1 MTMDEDTLARML
13 AEGRSIESIARE
25 SGRAP
30 STVAYWVNK
39 HGLSSAHVRRH
50 ASRGGIERETLQ
62 ALVEE
67 GLSIRQIAAR
77 TEVSATTVRH
87 WLQRHE
93 LKTQPARYAR
103 RDAPKPEQIVRE
115 CVSHGWGPFVR
126 VGAPGHYRCARC
138 NTEAVSERRR
148 RVKAILVAEAGGRCV
163 ACGFDAYAGALQFH
177 HTDPSTKAFE
187 VSRQGITRS
196 LQRLREEAAKC
207 VLLCANCHAMVEA
220 GRLKL
225 PVQAAVAGSTTEVP
239 VGGSSTAEHS
249 AVNRRVVG
257 SNPTPRASRGSS

>member
-1 MTMDEDTLARML
+1 VFVPIMDRETLAALL

-25 SGRAP
+25 TGRAA

-39 HGLSSAHVRRH
+39 HGLHSRH
-50 ASRGGIERETLQ
+50 AARHAPRGGIERERLR

-77 TEVSATTVRH
+77 CGVSATTVRH

-93 LKTQPARYAR
+93 LKTQPAHYAR
-103 RDAPKPEQIVRE
+103 RDEDKPEEILRE
-115 CVSHGWGPFVR
+115 CSVHGWGSFVR
-126 VGAPGHYRCARC
+126 VGAPGRYRCARC
-138 NTEAVSERRR
+138 NTEAVSDRRR
-148 RVKAILVAEAGGRCV
+148 RVKEILVAEAGGCCV

-177 HTDPSTKAFE
+177 HRDPATKAFE

-196 LQRLREEAAKC
+196 LDKLRLEARKC

-220 GRLKL
+220 GVLIL
-225 PVQAAVAGSTTEVP
+225 PLAVE
-239 VGGSSTAEHS
+239 
-249 AVNRRVVG
+249 
-257 SNPTPRASRGSS
+257 

>member
-1 MTMDEDTLARML
+1 ML

-25 SGRAP
+25 TGRSA

-39 HGLSSAHVRRH
+39 HGLTSQHASRH
-50 ASRGGIERETLQ
+50 AARGGIEREQLV

-77 TEVSATTVRH
+77 REVSATTVRH

-93 LKTQPARYAR
+93 LKTQPARYSR
-103 RDAPKPEQIVRE
+103 RDATKPLEILRE
-115 CVSHGWGPFVR
+115 CSSHGWGPFVR
-126 VGAPGHYRCARC
+126 VGGPGRYRCARC

-148 RVKAILVAEAGGRCV
+148 RVKEILVVEAGGRCA
-163 ACGFDAYAGALQFH
+163 ACGFDAYVGALQFH
-177 HTDPSTKAFE
+177 HRDPATKAFE

-196 LQRLREEAAKC
+196 LDRLRAEAKKC

-220 GRLKL
+220 GLLDL
-225 PVQAAVAGSTTEVP
+225 PIAG
-239 VGGSSTAEHS
+239 GGC
-249 AVNRRVVG
+249 G
-257 SNPTPRASRGSS
+257 